1 MDAVFHSQLRFHLTE
16 SGFHGR
22 RNRRN
27 NFRSSVVRYGA
38 VRLKITR
45 LLESRVSFS
54 FFPFH
59 VPRSFT
65 RVLNTSTW
73 KTSKRRR
80 RKLRAATRLWF
91 RQFLIRWSRDRS
103 CVKSPLSA
111 ASCVCAVAVHCRV
124 VTSEIRTVTRNCF
137 YRAP

>member
-45 LLESRVSFS
+45 LLESRVPFSS
-54 FFPFH
+54 FFFH

-65 RVLNTSTW
+65 PLLITSTW

-80 RKLRAATRLWF
+80 RKLGAAIRLWF
-91 RQFLIRWSRDRS
+91 RQFRIRWAHGGPVSRKIAYA
-103 CVKSPLSA
+103 C
-111 ASCVCAVAVHCRV
+111 C
-124 VTSEIRTVTRNCF
+124 
-137 YRAP
+137 

>member
-80 RKLRAATRLWF
+80 RFGFGFANFEFVGHTTDPV
-91 RQFLIRWSRDRS
+91 SR
-103 CVKSPLSA
+103 KI
-111 ASCVCAVAVHCRV
+111 ASVCC
-124 VTSEIRTVTRNCF
+124 
-137 YRAP
+137 

>member
-45 LLESRVSFS
+45 LLESRVPFS
-54 FFPFH
+54 FFFFS
-59 VPRSFT
+59 RSP
-65 RVLNTSTW
+65 
-73 KTSKRRR
+73 
-80 RKLRAATRLWF
+80 
-91 RQFLIRWSRDRS
+91 I
-103 CVKSPLSA
+103 
-111 ASCVCAVAVHCRV
+111 VHPSSYYV
-124 VTSEIRTVTRNCF
+124 NMEN
-137 YRAP
+137 